1 MLKLSWRCPWEAWP
15 AIPSLKELHLTGRGP
30 SGPHDFTTLDLESL
44 LACRGLEV
52 LVCQSDNIH
61 LRSRA
66 HAWDR
71 PLSFPPSPRAPGA
84 SGSRVEASES
94 KRAKT
99 YACLPHPRPET
110 APRSGERGDA
120 LSWPVAES
128 FPCSARLDPLLP

>member
-52 LVCQSDNIH
+52 VVCQSDNIH

-71 PLSFPPSPRAPGA
+71 PLSFPPSPPRAPAALTGA
-84 SGSRVEASES
+84 AL
-94 KRAKT
+94 RAWGRW
-99 YACLPHPRPET
+99 ARPR
-110 APRSGERGDA
+110 RG
-120 LSWPVAES
+120 P
-128 FPCSARLDPLLP
+128 ARP